1 MNDQPKQEIKMGFFS
16 SKKETETP
24 VKRVEEVAKPVANK
38 VPASNDMIRTPTN
51 NLSIIKENFVVQAT
65 IKGKGSLVVGGEYEG
80 DITIDDT
87 LFIEKGA
94 KFNGTVHA
102 KNVKISGEFSGT
114 LYATATEVTKSGKFN
129 GSVNANKTSIGGVFD
144 GIVRSIDSL
153 EITNTGSVTTKECKS
168 KQIKIEGKV
177 KGRVVA
183 SELLEV
189 TSGGSIDGEIITKG
203 IRTEQ
208 GGSIIGNIQTYDEKI
223 HGTESIIDEKIA
235 SKSAE
240 DVEIDPEIAKLIKI
254 KPDDMKKYA
263 KRDESGIKRIPA
275 EKK

>member
-1 MNDQPKQEIKMGFFS
+1 MGFFS
-16 SKKETETP
+16 SKK
-24 VKRVEEVAKPVANK
+24 KEEVQEVSKPQEPVRAAAPK
-38 VPASNDMIRTPTN
+38 VPVSTDMIKTPTN
-51 NLSIIKENFVVQAT
+51 NLSIIKENFKVKAT
-65 IKGKGSLVVGGEYEG
+65 IEGKGSLVIGGEYEG

-94 KFNGTVHA
+94 KFSGTVHA

-114 LYATATEVTKSGKFN
+114 LYSTLAEVTKSGKLN
-129 GSVNANKTSIGGVFD
+129 GLINANKTSLGGTVD
-144 GIVRSIDSL
+144 GVVRSIDSL
-153 EITNTGSVTTKECKS
+153 EITKSGTVTTKECKS
-168 KQIKIEGKV
+168 KNIKVEGKV

-189 TSGGSIDGEIITKG
+189 TSGGSIEGDIITKG

-223 HGTESIIDEKIA
+223 HSSETVLDEKLS
-235 SKSAE
+235 SKSE
-240 DVEIDPEIAKLIKI
+240 ENLDIDPEIAKLIKI

-263 KRDESGIKRIPA
+263 KKDESEIKRIPA
-275 EKK
+275 DKK